1 MTPGPVPSK
10 ADRFPRIQTVIRMA
24 AYAWIQELIGAKRD
38 LDLPRAGRN
47 LDLFEVIPL
56 DELGDGRPRHAAA
69 QRRAS
74 FGGQRRPRGRGA
86 SRAQRHPD
94 RQRLH
99 RGGHELAK
107 ERFAQAMIRGTRS
120 PRHPRIVPARSPRRP
135 RSRIA
140 PGLSTEHQSS
150 GWYRTKC
157 MDWESSGARP
167 RKTGTEPTRTP
178 QPATL
183 AAKRRGVW
191 PDRHGT
197 VMSETVETGSVK
209 TSAAK
214 RGSIR

>member
-24 AYAWIQELIGAKRD
+24 AYAWIQELIGAKCD
-38 LDLPRAGRN
+38 LDLPGGVRN

-74 FGGQRRPRGRGA
+74 VGGQRRPRGRGA

-99 RGGHELAK
+99 QGGHELAK

-120 PRHPRIVPARSPRRP
+120 PRHPRIVPARSPRATP
-135 RSRIA
+135 LADRSRF
-140 PGLSTEHQSS
+140 E
-150 GWYRTKC
+150 
-157 MDWESSGARP
+157 
-167 RKTGTEPTRTP
+167 
-178 QPATL
+178 
-183 AAKRRGVW
+183 
-191 PDRHGT
+191 HGT
-197 VMSETVETGSVK
+197 PVEWVVPYQVHGLGKLRRATEK
-209 TSAAK
+209 NWN
-214 RGSIR
+214 